1 MYKVWYWALIDRE
14 SDGRFVARI
23 PDLEEIAAWGPTD
36 KEAVAHVAKIAGDHV
51 RTLRESGQP
60 VPRARPASEMPSSTR
75 SKEIGRTMISLEVGR
90 AAATTGV
97 PFTAQIPSG

>member
-36 KEAVAHVAKIAGDHV
+36 KAAVAHVTQIAGDHV
-51 RTLRESGQP
+51 RTLQESGRP
-60 VPRARPASEMPSSTR
+60 IPRARPAAEMPSSAR
-75 SKEIGRTMISLEVGR
+75 SKEIGRAMISLEVGR
-90 AAATTGV
+90 AAATAGA
-97 PFTAQIPSG
+97 PFKAHVN